1 MARYRGYD
9 KQHIIESLQ
18 NAENFLRSLSIGPA
32 TNDMLDEWLK
42 EEPYKEISA
51 AQIDKDLVEAMQ
63 TSDAGTVFLRS
74 HEIFRAH
81 ALTDTAGK
89 GRNVY
94 EDLMCWGAFAGM
106 VTHELRPSDTE
117 EYNHLIEFYGDYIQA
132 NIDPDAALSTQAL
145 DASKFLQ
152 KIEKDY
158 GAKTVGQAME
168 VLKDGFVKQE
178 FRDHQVKEAYAAIS
192 GLEANFK
199 DELKAKSPFQAYGI
213 AVDYDGKDFQE
224 IQRRANE
231 FLPKLYEVLEKYHE
245 MDEVDLGH
253 VMLGFVTKDQDKN
266 GVLFFAT
273 ERTAQAVMRAL
284 PDQQLVDY
292 NGDPV
297 RFAPPRPKISRLN
310 RPKTP

>member
-32 TNDMLDEWLK
+32 TEEMLDEWLK
-42 EEPYKEISA
+42 EEPYKDISA

-63 TSDAGTVFLRS
+63 TSDATTVFLRS

-132 NIDPDAALSTQAL
+132 KIDPDAALSKQAL

-152 KIEKDY
+152 KVEKDY
-158 GAKTVGQAME
+158 GTKTVGQAME
-168 VLKDGFVKQE
+168 VLKDGFAKKE

-213 AVDYDGKDFQE
+213 AVDYDGNDFQE

-231 FLPKLYEVLEKYHE
+231 FLPKLYEVLEKYHD

-253 VMLGFVTKDQDKN
+253 VMLGSVTKDQSKN